1 MTPEEV
7 AEILRRHNGVVR
19 VEVPDADFLRILKE
33 DDMCVDTSFGMP
45 IENKAME
52 DCLSCDFVLCVYVN
66 LSFEKPENTIMMMR
80 DSKGNVFGH
89 SIPDSQIESYNG
101 REDIIWL
108 SYDFVLYPAVEAG
121 EDMILVM
128 LPQEYRGFSEQDG
141 ISEALV
147 FYPAVTT
154 DCIIKEKYGDPGD
167 PSVATLLMG
176 IKTG

>member
-1 MTPEEV
+1 
-7 AEILRRHNGVVR
+7 
-19 VEVPDADFLRILKE
+19 
-33 DDMCVDTSFGMP
+33 
-45 IENKAME
+45 
-52 DCLSCDFVLCVYVN
+52 
-66 LSFEKPENTIMMMR
+66 MMR